1 MSNKLDIRVR
11 IAPSPT
17 GNLHIGT
24 ARLALF
30 NYLFAK
36 QNNGTLVLRIE
47 DTDKARS
54 TKEFEKNILD
64 SLEWLGIKYDE
75 FYRQSER
82 TELYKTYIEKLIRE
96 GKAYVSKEE
105 VKEEGDRAEVIR
117 FKNPNKTVTFHDLIR
132 GEVSM
137 DTTDL
142 GDFVIAKDINEPIFH
157 LVVVIDDH
165 EMGITHILRGEDHI
179 SNTPRHILIQE
190 AIGAKTPEYA
200 HLPMV
205 LAPDRSK
212 MSKRHGAVSLTE
224 YRNRGYL
231 KEALINFLALL
242 GWNPG
247 TEQEIFSLDELIKE
261 FDIARINKAG
271 AIFNIEKLNWFNR
284 EYILKLPKE
293 ILISEIRTRL
303 ETNDEKLVE
312 KIMPIVLDRTV
323 LLSDINIMKS
333 SGELSYFFE
342 KPKYEKTLLYWKDI
356 KDDKETAERLL
367 KAKELLSTVS
377 NWDNESI
384 KSALW
389 GYATE
394 VGKGNILWPL
404 RVSLTGKEK
413 SPDPFTVAS
422 IIGKTETLERI
433 DSAVKILQA

>member
-1 MSNKLDIRVR
+1 MSSKSNIRVR

-30 NYLFAK
+30 NYLFTQK
-36 QNNGTLVLRIE
+36 NNGTLVLRIE

-54 TKEFEKNILD
+54 TKEFEKNIID

-82 TELYKTYIEKLIRE
+82 TELYKTYIEKLIAE

-105 VKEEGDRAEVIR
+105 VKEEGDRREVIR
-117 FKNPNKTVTFHDLIR
+117 FKNPNKKVTFHDLIR

-142 GDFVIAKDINEPIFH
+142 GDFVIAKDINEPLFH

-224 YRNRGYL
+224 YRDKGYL

-293 ILISEIRTRL
+293 ILISEIKTRL
-303 ETNDEKLVE
+303 ETSDEKLVE

-323 LLSDINIMKS
+323 LLSDINTMKD
-333 SGELSYFFE
+333 SGELLYFFE

-367 KAKELLSTVS
+367 RAKELLSSVS
-377 NWDNESI
+377 DWNMETIKASLWD
-384 KSALW
+384 
-389 GYATE
+389 YATE
-394 VGKGNILWPL
+394 VGKGNVLWPL
-404 RVSLTGKEK
+404 RTALTGREK

-422 IIGKTETLERI
+422 IIGNTETLERI
-433 DSAVKILQA
+433 DSAIKTLEA